1 MFWKRYSSCPSAWAA
16 FGLHSASFPMLA
28 GGNDWQTS
36 FHGYVRSSRSLRGF
50 KDVEN
55 RCSPLVLY
63 YISGGS
69 RSRAGGGGV
78 SLLEIPYIC
87 FSPPKHPQEPAKDRG
102 GSP

>member
-63 YISGGS
+63 YVSGGS
-69 RSRAGGGGV
+69 RSRAGGGGGG
-78 SLLEIPYIC
+78 L
-87 FSPPKHPQEPAKDRG
+87 SP
-102 GSP
+102 